1 MDRKAM
7 LEEYYKLFFGPA
19 KKDMKEFHEF
29 AEEVWMRQESRSVTA
44 TTGFI
49 KEQDV
54 DRFFEILKRARK
66 KAGKDTIYDKRI
78 AQMEGEMELLKKLFP
93 NLKRS
98 GPEFRLYWSRK
109 PVVVVIDGN
118 LNKPFW
124 TDVRAQHMMVDL
136 ITGERPDKNGT
147 LVSFRL
153 SPDKSTLVFAI
164 ICLESRM
171 DKIVANAKQNDDPE
185 IAKDDSIEIYLE
197 TPERSYFKIVVNSE
211 GKIWDESH
219 DTTIV
224 SRDTLPTLWNP
235 GIKVAFKKEK
245 NRWMVEMSIPVK
257 DFGSLGPAKPFVWG
271 INVCRR
277 RLAGGELEEF
287 ALVPTGVPT
296 FLELTKMGNL
306 WVR

>member
-1 MDRKAM
+1 M
-7 LEEYYKLFFGPA
+7 
-19 KKDMKEFHEF
+19 
-29 AEEVWMRQESRSVTA
+29 
-44 TTGFI
+44 
-49 KEQDV
+49 
-54 DRFFEILKRARK
+54 
-66 KAGKDTIYDKRI
+66 
-78 AQMEGEMELLKKLFP
+78 
-93 NLKRS
+93 
-98 GPEFRLYWSRK
+98 
-109 PVVVVIDGN
+109 
-118 LNKPFW
+118 
-124 TDVRAQHMMVDL
+124 
-136 ITGERPDKNGT
+136 
-147 LVSFRL
+147 
-153 SPDKSTLVFAI
+153 
-164 ICLESRM
+164 
-171 DKIVANAKQNDDPE
+171 
-185 IAKDDSIEIYLE
+185 
-197 TPERSYFKIVVNSE
+197 VNSE